1 LSTDGLVC
9 DQFALGN
16 LLGDKPN
23 AFCHSC
29 HMKIDTDE
37 LVVLELVA
45 DMPEKACKPYF
56 RVMLKGLA
64 SRGLIERDRE
74 IWKLTASGK
83 AIVERGN
90 ATVH

>member
-1 LSTDGLVC
+1 
-9 DQFALGN
+9 
-16 LLGDKPN
+16 
-23 AFCHSC
+23 
-29 HMKIDTDE
+29 MKIDSDE

-45 DMPEKACKPYF
+45 DMPEKACKPFF
-56 RVMLKGLA
+56 RDILNGLA

-90 ATVH
+90 VTIH